1 MTRAPIVWTP
11 RDDAGT
17 ASQLARYT
25 GWLSETRGLGF
36 DGYDELRAWSV
47 ADLEAFWGSVWSY
60 FDIRSHAPYEAVL
73 ADRAMPGAR
82 WFPGARLNYAEHA
95 LRHAADDRPALV
107 AIGEDGPAHEISWG
121 ELRGLVGSVAAAL
134 RDRGIG
140 HGDVVAGYL
149 PNCPEAV
156 IAYLACASIG
166 AIWSSCAPDLEP
178 EAALDRL
185 AQLRPAALIAADGYR
200 FGGRDHDRRG
210 AVARLA
216 EALGDLRATVIVER
230 VGAGAPAALDAEPWD
245 ALAAHPR
252 DPQFAA
258 LPFDHPLYVLFS
270 SGTTGAPK
278 GIVHGH
284 GGQLLDHIRHHALHL
299 DLGPDDRFSF
309 YTTTNWMIWNWL
321 VAGLL
326 VGSTVVLHDGS
337 PRHPELDAQFA
348 VAARAGVTVHG
359 TSAGYLT
366 ACAKAGLTPG
376 TSHDLRALRAIA
388 STGSPLPPETFH
400 WIAEFVGPQVWPV
413 STSGGTDVCSAF
425 VSGCPLLPVRAGE
438 IQCRCLGAAVEVFD
452 DDGRSVVG
460 QVGELVITEP
470 LPSMPVRFWDDPE
483 GERYRAS
490 YFEEFPGVWRHGDWA
505 SVSDDGAVVI
515 LGRSD
520 STLNR
525 HGVRL
530 GTAEIYAAVER
541 LPEIADSMVIGVEQ
555 EGGGYWMPLFV
566 ALADDV
572 ELTDELRATILDA
585 IRAATSPRHL
595 PDEIVAVPAIPR
607 TLTGKKLE
615 VPVKRILMGADP
627 ATALRRSSVADPAA
641 LDRFAA
647 LARQVAA
654 GAASAPAP
662 RR

>member
-1 MTRAPIVWTP
+1 MSRPPVVWTP
-11 RDDAGT
+11 PRDAGET
-17 ASQLARYT
+17 SQLGRYMH
-25 GWLSETRGLGF
+25 WLSEAKGLSF

-47 ADLEAFWGSVWSY
+47 TELEAFWESIWSH
-60 FDIRSHAPYEAVL
+60 FDIQSHAPYETVL

-95 LRHAADDRPALV
+95 LRHATDDRPALV
-107 AIGEDGPAHEISWG
+107 AIGEEGPARDISWR
-121 ELRGLVGSVAAAL
+121 ELRGLVGGVAAAL

-140 HGDVVAGYL
+140 QGDVVAGYL

-200 FGGRDHDRRG
+200 FGGRDHDRRE
-210 AVARLA
+210 AVVRLA
-216 EALGDLRATVIVER
+216 GALGDLRATVIVER
-230 VGAGAPAALDAEPWD
+230 VGAGAPAGLDPEPWD
-245 ALAAHPR
+245 ALAAQPR
-252 DPQFAA
+252 EPQFAA

-284 GGQLLDHIRHHALHL
+284 GGQLLDHVRHHALHL

-326 VGSTVVLHDGS
+326 VGSTIVLHDGS

-348 VAARAGVTVHG
+348 VAAHAGVTVHG

-366 ACAKAGLTPG
+366 ACAKAGLAPG
-376 TSHDLRALRAIA
+376 SSHDLGALRAIA

-400 WIAEFVGPQVWPV
+400 WIAESVGPQVWPV

-505 SVSDDGAVVI
+505 SLSDDGAVVI

-541 LPEIADSMVIGVEQ
+541 LPEIADSLVIGVEQ
-555 EGGGYWMPLFV
+555 EGGAYWMPLFV

-595 PDEIVAVPAIPR
+595 PDEIVAVAAIPR

-641 LDRFAA
+641 LDAFAA
-647 LARQVAA
+647 LARTSVSRVQRA
-654 GAASAPAP
+654 
-662 RR
+662 